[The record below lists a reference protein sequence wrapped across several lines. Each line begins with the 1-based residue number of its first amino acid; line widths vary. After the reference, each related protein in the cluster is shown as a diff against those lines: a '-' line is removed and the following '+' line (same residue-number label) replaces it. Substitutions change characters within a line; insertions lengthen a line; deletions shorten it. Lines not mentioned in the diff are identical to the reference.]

1 MRVLRSLLI
10 TGLLWMALPAAAQ
23 STFILTVS
31 PTNTQPVLNQYGLS
45 IVKELYDGPNC
56 VYLVSSASAD
66 ANETEVEVE
75 NDVRVAGF
83 EPDQSARL
91 PELNGATQPTLN
103 QSTSTV
109 LESLPGR
116 SLVNFFGSTVP
127 SNYLAQPATAIIR
140 LADARNATG
149 LTGSATVAIID
160 TGVDP
165 NHAALA
171 GVLLPGYNF
180 ADESTNVSEFQDLS
194 SSTIAA
200 LQQSTSTV
208 LEQSTST
215 VLEAQNVIPMGPAVA
230 AILDQSTSTVLE
242 GNTPQDFG
250 HGTMVA
256 GIVHLIAPTAN
267 IMPLRAFHTDGSSS
281 LSSIIRAIYYAA
293 DHGAN
298 VISMSFSTA
307 QPSPGLQSAVQYALK
322 KNITVVAAAGND
334 GVKTLVFP
342 ASFGGVDGIG
352 STTNSDQRSV
362 FSNFGSG
369 VVAFAA
375 PGEGVIST
383 YPGGLYAAG
392 WGTSFSAPM
401 FAGSAAL
408 VLQARPNA
416 KPGDVGNALS
426 KTKQI
431 GDMGY
436 GRIDLLQSLTT
447 LVGNSNGA
455 SASHP

>member
-1 MRVLRSLLI
+1 MRLLRSLI
-10 TGLLWMALPAAAQ
+10 ISGLLWMALPASAQ

-31 PTNTQPVLNQYGLS
+31 PSNTQQVINQYGLT

-66 ANETEVEVE
+66 SNETEVEVE
-75 NDVRVAGF
+75 NDVRIAGF
-83 EPDQSARL
+83 EPDQIAKL
-91 PELNGATQPTLN
+91 PELNGATQVALN

-127 SNYLAQPATAIIR
+127 SNYLTQPATAIIR
-140 LADARNATG
+140 LDDARNATG

-165 NHAALA
+165 NHPALA

-194 SSTIAA
+194 ADTIAA

-215 VLEAQNVIPMGPAVA
+215 VLEAQDVVPMGPAVA

-256 GIVHLIAPTAN
+256 GIVHLIAPTAS
-267 IMPLRAFHTDGSSS
+267 IMPLRAFHTDGSSD
-281 LSSIIRAIYYAA
+281 LSDIIRAIYYAA

-298 VISMSFSTA
+298 IISMSFSTP
-307 QPSPGLQSAVQYALK
+307 QPSPGLQAAVQYALK
-322 KNITVVAAAGND
+322 KNITIVAAAGND

-352 STTNSDQRSV
+352 STTNADQRSA

-408 VLQARPNA
+408 VLQAKPND

-436 GRIDLLQSLTT
+436 GRIDLFQSLTN
-447 LVGNSNGA
+447 LIGNGNGA
-455 SASHP
+455 SRP